1 MQLLVRF
8 KSFGPIR
15 RILGQQMIELNVPE
29 DSTVLQVIEQV
40 IELGG
45 EPLRNMVI
53 ENGKIDGNLIIMLNK
68 RDVTTLGGVDV
79 IVKAGDELA
88 LLPHVQGG

>member
-1 MQLLVRF
+1 
-8 KSFGPIR
+8 
-15 RILGQQMIELNVPE
+15 MIELDVPE

-45 EPLRNMVI
+45 ESLRNMVI

-68 RDVTTLGGVDV
+68 RDVTTFGGVDI

>member
-1 MQLLVRF
+1 
-8 KSFGPIR
+8 
-15 RILGQQMIELNVPE
+15 MIELDVPE

-45 EPLRNMVI
+45 ESLRNMVI

-68 RDVTTLGGVDV
+68 RDVTTLGGVDI

>member
-1 MQLLVRF
+1 LLVRF

-15 RILGQQMIELNVPE
+15 RILGQQIIELDVPE
-29 DSTVLQVIEQV
+29 GSTVLQVVEKVVQR
-40 IELGG
+40 GG
-45 EPLRNMVI
+45 TPLRNLVI

-68 RDVTTLGGVDV
+68 RDVSTLGGVDI
-79 IVKAGDELA
+79 IVNAGDELA